1 MVWRNKV
8 KFCILGILCAIAILS
23 TYFLASLSNASF
35 LVVVS
40 ESMEP
45 TLYTGDIVIIG
56 QSDNAY
62 SSFKDVKVGDI
73 IAFEEPR
80 KTESGKTEFGRNK
93 IIVHRV
99 VQISDSPYGDTIV
112 TKGDANPYPIQFV
125 DFPITNDDYVGRV
138 DYIIP
143 YIGLVLI
150 YIDILVRVA
159 FPPMLYI
166 LIAIAAGVLI
176 VIKVSRRK
184 GLLI

>member
-1 MVWRNKV
+1 MLWKNKL
-8 KFCILGILCAIAILS
+8 KFCIVGILCAIAILL
-23 TYFLASLSNASF
+23 TYFAFLSNVSF

-45 TLYTGDIVIIG
+45 TLKTGDIVIIG
-56 QSDNAY
+56 QSNNTY

-80 KTESGKTEFGRNK
+80 KTESGRNK

-99 VQISDSPYGDTIV
+99 VLIGDSPYGDTIV
-112 TKGDANPYPIQFV
+112 ITKGDANPYPIQFV

-138 DYIIP
+138 GYIIP

-150 YIDILVRVA
+150 YIDILIRVV
-159 FPPMLYI
+159 FPPTLYI

-176 VIKVSRRK
+176 VFKVSRRK
-184 GLLI
+184 GILI

>member
-1 MVWRNKV
+1 MLRGSKLKLCLV
-8 KFCILGILCAIAILS
+8 GILCAIVTLS
-23 TYFLASLSNASF
+23 TYFAFLSNFNF

-45 TLYTGDIVIIG
+45 ALNTGDIVIIG
-56 QSDNAY
+56 QGNNPF

-73 IAFEEPR
+73 IAFEKPG
-80 KTESGKTEFGRNK
+80 KTESGHNK

-99 VQISDSPYGDTIV
+99 VHIGDSSYGDRV
-112 TKGDANPYPIQFV
+112 VKTKGDANPYPIQFV
-125 DFPITNDDYVGRV
+125 DFPITKNDYLGRV
-138 DYIIP
+138 DYTIP

-159 FPPMLYI
+159 FPPTLYI
-166 LIAIAAGVLI
+166 LIALAAGVLI

-184 GLLI
+184 GIIV

>member
-1 MVWRNKV
+1 MLLGNRL
-8 KFCILGILCAIAILS
+8 KFCLVGTLSVMAILS
-23 TYFLASLSNASF
+23 TYLVFLSNYSS

-45 TLYTGDIVIIG
+45 ALNTGDIVIIG
-56 QSDNAY
+56 QSNSTY
-62 SSFKDVKVGDI
+62 TSFTDVKVGDI
-73 IAFEEPR
+73 IAFKEPG
-80 KTESGKTEFGRNK
+80 KTESGHNK

-99 VQISDSPYGDTIV
+99 VHIGDSSYGDRVVI

-138 DYIIP
+138 NYIIP

-159 FPPMLYI
+159 FPPTLYI
-166 LIAIAAGVLI
+166 LIAVVAGVLI

-184 GLLI
+184 GIIV

>member
-1 MVWRNKV
+1 MLWKNKS
-8 KFCILGILCAIAILS
+8 KFCLVGILCAIATLS
-23 TYFLASLSNASF
+23 TYFAFLSNVSF

-45 TLYTGDIVIIG
+45 ALNTGDIVIIG
-56 QSDNAY
+56 QSNNAY

-73 IAFEEPR
+73 IAFEEPE
-80 KTESGKTEFGRNK
+80 KTESGRNK

-99 VQISDSPYGDTIV
+99 VHISDSSYGDRIV
-112 TKGDANPYPIQFV
+112 KTKGDAIPYPIQFV
-125 DFPITNDDYVGRV
+125 DFPITNNDYVGRV

-143 YIGLVLI
+143 YLGLVLI

-166 LIAIAAGVLI
+166 LIAAAAGVLI

-184 GLLI
+184 GILV

>member
-73 IAFEEPR
+73 IAFEEP
-80 KTESGKTEFGRNK
+80 GRNK

-99 VQISDSPYGDTIV
+99 VQISHSPYGDTIV

-184 GLLI
+184 GILI

>member
-73 IAFEEPR
+73 IAFEE
-80 KTESGKTEFGRNK
+80 SGKTESGRNK

>member
-1 MVWRNKV
+1 M
-8 KFCILGILCAIAILS
+8 LCAIAILS
-23 TYFLASLSNASF
+23 TYFFAFLSNVDF

-45 TLYTGDIVIIG
+45 TLNTGDIVVIG
-56 QSDNAY
+56 QSNNAY

-73 IAFEEPR
+73 IAFEKPG
-80 KTESGKTEFGRNK
+80 KIESGHNK

-99 VQISDSPYGDTIV
+99 VHIGDSSYGDRVIT

-125 DFPITNDDYVGRV
+125 DFPITNDDYIGRV
-138 DYIIP
+138 NYIMP

-159 FPPMLYI
+159 LPPTLYI
-166 LIAIAAGVLI
+166 LIAVVAGVLI

-184 GLLI
+184 GIIV

>member
-1 MVWRNKV
+1 
-8 KFCILGILCAIAILS
+8 
-23 TYFLASLSNASF
+23 
-35 LVVVS
+35 
-40 ESMEP
+40 
-45 TLYTGDIVIIG
+45 
-56 QSDNAY
+56 
-62 SSFKDVKVGDI
+62 
-73 IAFEEPR
+73 
-80 KTESGKTEFGRNK
+80 
-93 IIVHRV
+93 V

>member
-1 MVWRNKV
+1 MLWRNSL
-8 KFCILGILCAIAILS
+8 KFCIVSIICAIAILS
-23 TYFLASLSNASF
+23 TYFLASLSHVSF

-45 TLYTGDIVIIG
+45 ALNTGDIVIIG
-56 QSDNAY
+56 QSNNAY
-62 SSFKDVKVGDI
+62 SSFKDVQVGDI
-73 IAFEEPR
+73 IAFEEPG
-80 KTESGKTEFGRNK
+80 KTESGRNK

-99 VQISDSPYGDTIV
+99 VQIGDSPYGDAIV
-112 TKGDANPYPIQFV
+112 ITKGDANPYPIQFV

-150 YIDILVRVA
+150 YIDILIRVA

-176 VIKVSRRK
+176 VIKVGRRK
-184 GLLI
+184 GILI

>member
-1 MVWRNKV
+1 MSWRNRS
-8 KFCILGILCAIAILS
+8 KFYIVGILCSIVILS
-23 TYFLASLSNASF
+23 TYFAFLSNVSL

-45 TLYTGDIVIIG
+45 ALTTGDIVIIG
-56 QSDNAY
+56 QSNNAY
-62 SSFKDVKVGDI
+62 SSFKSIKIGDI
-73 IAFEEPR
+73 IAFDEP
-80 KTESGKTEFGRNK
+80 GKAQSGRNE

-99 VQISDSPYGDTIV
+99 VQIEDNPYGDTILV

-150 YIDILVRVA
+150 YIDILVRVV

-166 LIAIAAGVLI
+166 LIAIAAGVPLLI
-176 VIKVSRRK
+176 KFGRRK
-184 GLLI
+184 GTII

>member
-62 SSFKDVKVGDI
+62 SSFKDVKVGNI
-73 IAFEEPR
+73 IAFEEPG
-80 KTESGKTEFGRNK
+80 KTESGKTESGRNK